1 MRDKLKGKRIM
12 VWTFM
17 GNARMYEALRD
28 YGDRIDTIG
37 LFSFK
42 VDATGT
48 ITESGV
54 AISNMLTYI
63 NKWPHIRWLLTIA
76 NDGANSIFKALRD
89 NTDGAQDTFCSELV
103 RIMEK
108 YPWCSGV
115 DIDLEKGDDYSTHEA
130 STAMFKHIY
139 ETVKAYDSTKE
150 MNICLPGMT
159 SVNGSVGGEN
169 WCVYGDLDQY
179 CDTASIMSY
188 GMAWA
193 GSAPGPVSPR
203 SWLEGIY
210 DYATQVMNPDK
221 VFLGM
226 PAYGWNWQIYDTPE
240 NLGKYYR
247 GTSHTYYAAKY
258 WMQGVYNFTDD
269 APPQPFIPIVS
280 YWDDYDMGP
289 WALPHVYDYMEGR
302 DATDYSY
309 PLMTET
315 YNRRRYLTAYAKQ
328 QHTEFGEIIIDH
340 DAEPDSYGGVVS
352 VSKTLVTLGDEGTAT
367 YKFTIDEAGTYDV
380 AVRLCYPFWDKNSIY
395 ASLDGSTV
403 HFSED
408 RLW

>member
-42 VDATGT
+42 VDKTGT

-63 NKWPHIRWLLTIA
+63 NKWPHIRWLLTVA

-89 NTDGAQDTFCSELV
+89 NTDGAQDKFCSELV
-103 RIMEK
+103 RIIEK

-115 DIDLEKGDDYSTHEA
+115 DIDLEKGDDYSTREA
-130 STAMFKHIY
+130 STAMFAHIY
-139 ETVKAYDSTKE
+139 STVKAYDPTKE

-169 WCVYGDLDQY
+169 WCVYGDLDKY
-179 CDTASIMSY
+179 CDTASIMTY

-203 SWLEGIY
+203 SWLEGVY
-210 DYATQVMNPDK
+210 DYAVRVMNPDK

-240 NLGKYYR
+240 NLGEYYR

-258 WMQGVYNFTDD
+258 WMKGVYNFTDD
-269 APPQPFIPIVS
+269 APPQPFIPILS

-289 WALPHVYDYMEGR
+289 
-302 DATDYSY
+302 
-309 PLMTET
+309 
-315 YNRRRYLTAYAKQ
+315 
-328 QHTEFGEIIIDH
+328 
-340 DAEPDSYGGVVS
+340 
-352 VSKTLVTLGDEGTAT
+352 
-367 YKFTIDEAGTYDV
+367 
-380 AVRLCYPFWDKNSIY
+380 
-395 ASLDGSTV
+395 AS
-403 HFSED
+403 
-408 RLW
+408 